1 MNVAYEWRDAPGA
14 EFAVIGDPIAH
25 SRSPQMHQAA
35 YDALGLP
42 YRYVAIRV
50 PAGEVAAALDHL
62 TSLGYQGVNVTVP
75 HKAEVVAW
83 AKEAD
88 EWVQWIGVANTVNLL
103 EGSVT
108 NTDCMGFMDTIE
120 PFGLEAGSSSLI
132 LGAGGSARAVAA
144 VLPNAGFEV
153 AIWNRTPSRAKEL
166 ADEFGL
172 LAVSTPTADF
182 DLLINTTS
190 AGLHG
195 EQLPIDW
202 SCVKEGA
209 LAYDLVYGD
218 TPFLQEAAARGMKT
232 LDGRALL
239 AAQGARSFEWW
250 LGMAPPPGVMLE
262 AIQ

>member
-14 EFAVIGDPIAH
+14 EFAVIGDPVAH

-50 PAGEVAAALDHL
+50 SAGEVGDALDHL
-62 TSLGYQGVNVTVP
+62 TSLGYRGINVTIP
-75 HKAEVVAW
+75 HKAEVVGW
-83 AKEAD
+83 AKVPD
-88 EWVQWIGVANTVNLL
+88 EWVQWIGVANTLNLL
-103 EGSVT
+103 DGSAT
-108 NTDCMGFMDTIE
+108 NTDCMGFTDTLE
-120 PFGLEAGSSSLI
+120 PFGLVGGSALI

-172 LAVSTPTADF
+172 LAMSSASADF
-182 DLLINTTS
+182 DLIVNTTS
-190 AGLHG
+190 VGLNG

-218 TPFLQEAAARGMKT
+218 TPFLREAAARGMKT

-250 LGMAPPPGVMLE
+250 LGMVSPPGVMLE